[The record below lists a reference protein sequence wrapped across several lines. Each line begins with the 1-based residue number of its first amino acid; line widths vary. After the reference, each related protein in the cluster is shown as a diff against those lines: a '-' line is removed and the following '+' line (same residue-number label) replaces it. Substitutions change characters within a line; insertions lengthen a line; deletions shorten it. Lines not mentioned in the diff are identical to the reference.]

1 MTVSVV
7 LSTYNGVEYLKELLD
22 SIRLQTR
29 QPDKVLISD
38 DCSTD
43 NTCEFVGEYIRQYD
57 LDWELIQHNKNVGW
71 RINFRRTMLDASS
84 DVIFL
89 CDQDDIWYKSKIKD
103 MTSVMEQYQ
112 EIDVLTSSW
121 EVMSEDK
128 ENGQI
133 KPVQETGAVSKV
145 QFKEN
150 IFRIPYPGCTYCVR
164 STFAHEAA
172 EFWRDSFPH
181 DAFIWRMANLKGTLY
196 TYDKAE
202 MKWRRHSDSSFAK
215 EKKSSHSSNSRL
227 EWLDY
232 ASESVESLR
241 QYAEKLNVSDISE
254 VRNVIQRN
262 QTCLKLRKE
271 LYTNKSVLSW
281 IKLSRYVGNY
291 PYREQYFSDIVY
303 ATRGEL

>member
-43 NTCEFVGEYIRQYD
+43 NTCEFVGKYIKQYD
-57 LDWELIQHNKNVGW
+57 LDWELIQHNKNAGW
-71 RINFRRTMLDASS
+71 RINFRRAMLDASS

-121 EVMSEDK
+121 EVMSGDK

-133 KPVQETGAVSKV
+133 KPVKETGDVSKV
-145 QFKEN
+145 QFTEN
-150 IFRIPYPGCTYCVR
+150 VFRIPYPGCTYCVR

-172 EFWRDSFPH
+172 EYWRDSFPH
-181 DAFIWRMANLKGTLY
+181 DAFLWRMANLKGTLY

-202 MKWRRHSDSSFAK
+202 MKWRRHSDSSFTK
-215 EKKSSHSSNSRL
+215 ERKSSHSSNSRL

-232 ASESVESLR
+232 AGESVESLK
-241 QYAEKLNVSDISE
+241 QYADRLHVPVSSE
-254 VRNVIQRN
+254 VRDIIQRN
-262 QTCLKLRKE
+262 QACLKLRKK
-271 LYTNKSVLSW
+271 LYKNKSVLSW
-281 IKLSRYVGNY
+281 IKLLRYVGNY
-291 PYREQYFSDIVY
+291 PYKEQYISDIVY
-303 ATRGEL
+303 ALRGNR